1 MRSANLS
8 GLAEMGRRQV
18 GLTLLRAVDEATEA
32 YPKLS
37 SALLKNCAAWTW
49 HIRLCDRPQG
59 RLLTLH

>member
-8 GLAEMGRRQV
+8 GLAEMGRRHI

-37 SALLKNCAAWTW
+37 SALLKNCAAWT
-49 HIRLCDRPQG
+49 
-59 RLLTLH
+59 